1 MRSLY
6 EINNDYVNVI
16 ENGFSIDEETGEILF
31 DKTNLDEL
39 EIEFKEK
46 ADNIACYIKICKH

>member
-16 ENGFSIDEETGEILF
+16 ENGFSIDEETRRNPIR
-31 DKTNLDEL
+31 
-39 EIEFKEK
+39 
-46 ADNIACYIKICKH
+46 